1 MPQGVRGEVKVV
13 LEFVPPPSLVNVEVV
28 VEVEVEVEAEG
39 IFNLLVLIIL
49 G

>member
-1 MPQGVRGEVKVV
+1 MPRGVRGEVKVV

-28 VEVEVEVEAEG
+28 VEVEVEG
-39 IFNLLVLIIL
+39 NFNLLVLIIL